1 VMPNLYGDVLSDV
14 AAQITGSVGLAGSA
28 NIGDHCSMFEAIH
41 GSAPRRAGQNMAN
54 PSGLLH
60 GALLMLAHIGQGD
73 IAENVHNAWLRT
85 IEDGVHTYD
94 IYKDGVSKQKVGT
107 KEFGDAVIERLGQKP
122 QHLKAVE
129 YAKGAQMD
137 IAARAAGKRAQ
148 KEQAGV
154 DIFIDA
160 PDAAPD
166 AIAAKLEQAAVA
178 GTKLTVISNRGTKV
192 WPNGN
197 PDTFWSDHWSCRF
210 EGEGFNTGH
219 VVQLIEAVTNAGF
232 DVVKTEGLYTFD
244 GARGYS
250 LAQGQ

>member
-1 VMPNLYGDVLSDV
+1 
-14 AAQITGSVGLAGSA
+14 
-28 NIGDHCSMFEAIH
+28 
-41 GSAPRRAGQNMAN
+41 
-54 PSGLLH
+54 
-60 GALLMLAHIGQGD
+60 
-73 IAENVHNAWLRT
+73 
-85 IEDGVHTYD
+85 
-94 IYKDGVSKQKVGT
+94 
-107 KEFGDAVIERLGQKP
+107 
-122 QHLKAVE
+122 
-129 YAKGAQMD
+129 MD
-137 IAARAAGKRAQ
+137 IGARAAGKRAK

-160 PDAAPD
+160 PESTPD

-197 PDTFWSDHWSCRF
+197 PDTFWSDHWCCRF
-210 EGEGFNTGH
+210 EGAGFNTGH
-219 VVQLIEAVTNAGF
+219 VVQLIEAATNAGF